1 MIADNSPSGPSSSKH
16 SSPRQGLGDLT
27 STTLAA
33 LLDHILIRIKLFQFE
48 AKEIR
53 GELLVKLFVLL
64 TAFLFFAI
72 GYVTLLAGSVSLL
85 IIHFQWPWPK
95 AVLGLGAI
103 HVFVAFI
110 LLIIAKKS
118 LSQAPFRDTIQEFEK
133 DRQWLENK
141 HHRD

>member
-1 MIADNSPSGPSSSKH
+1 MSSDNSPPGSNSPKQPR
-16 SSPRQGLGDLT
+16 PRQGLGDLT
-27 STTLAA
+27 SSTLAA
-33 LLDHILIRIKLFQFE
+33 LLDHILIRIKLFQLE

-72 GYVTLLAGSVSLL
+72 GYVTVLAGGVSML

-95 AVLGLGAI
+95 AVLSVGGI

-110 LLIIAKKS
+110 LLIIAKKR
-118 LSQAPFRDTIQEFEK
+118 LSQAAFRDTIQEFEK

-141 HHRD
+141 HRRD